1 MPDAAV
7 VGTVQLRY
15 KVVDEYYVDVS
26 IWKAIVADDP
36 VPVYVAITYEL
47 IVPED
52 VLLPIA
58 FTIEPAENAHE
69 ELGMLKY

>member
-26 IWKAIVADDP
+26 ILKAIVADDP
-36 VPVYVAITYEL
+36 VPEYVATTYEL
-47 IVPED
+47 MVP
-52 VLLPIA
+52 
-58 FTIEPAENAHE
+58 
-69 ELGMLKY
+69 